1 MIPSML
7 LPQSMQAAAA
17 EGGASD
23 RVVRNRA
30 RTSSRGDIDITVES
44 VSKQGGDDE
53 NRETT
58 VHLQGPKIYSC
69 GSCRTH
75 LTSSD
80 DIISKSFHGRN
91 GRAYLF
97 DSGVNV
103 TLGEEE
109 DRMLMT
115 GLHKVCDLK
124 CSRCDSL
131 LGWTYVK
138 AYEASQKYKEG
149 KFIFEKM
156 GLYLEESEG
165 AGGRGGR
172 GDVGGGG
179 GGGNT
184 IGGGDRWR
192 KRTMSW
198 GEGEGDDVYEYEP
211 E

>member
-1 MIPSML
+1 
-7 LPQSMQAAAA
+7 
-17 EGGASD
+17 
-23 RVVRNRA
+23 
-30 RTSSRGDIDITVES
+30 
-44 VSKQGGDDE
+44 
-53 NRETT
+53 
-58 VHLQGPKIYSC
+58 IYSC

-103 TLGEEE
+103 TLGAEE

-124 CSRCDSL
+124 CVRCDSL

-156 GLYLEESEG
+156 GL
-165 AGGRGGR
+165 
-172 GDVGGGG
+172 
-179 GGGNT
+179 
-184 IGGGDRWR
+184 
-192 KRTMSW
+192 
-198 GEGEGDDVYEYEP
+198 
-211 E
+211 